1 MAQLAGQVAII
12 TGAGSGVGRATAR
25 ALAAEGAA
33 VVLVGRTE
41 AKLRETAALIEETTG
56 RGAENVTIAACD
68 VSDPAQ
74 VRDMVTQTH
83 ARYGRIDLLVNNAG
97 LNVPGRAL
105 AVLSLED
112 WQRTMRTN
120 LDGCYNCVHAALP
133 LMRAQGGGTFVHIG
147 SQAARRPGA
156 LGGAAYTASKAG
168 LAGLSAVINA
178 EERAN
183 NIRSS
188 VIVLGDTDTPLLDER
203 PKPPSAA
210 SRALSL
216 QSDDVAACIVLIAAL
231 PMRATVEELV
241 LLPTQPV

>member
-1 MAQLAGQVAII
+1 MAQLTGQVAIV
-12 TGAGSGVGRATAR
+12 TGAGSGVGRATAQ
-25 ALAAEGAA
+25 ALAAKGAA

-41 AKLRETAALIEETTG
+41 AKLRETATLIGET
-56 RGAENVTIAACD
+56 GAAVDVAVCD
-68 VSDPAQ
+68 VADAAQ
-74 VRDMVTQTH
+74 VRDMVQRTH
-83 ARYGRIDLLVNNAG
+83 TRHGRIDLLVNNAG

-105 AVLSLED
+105 SVLSLED
-112 WQRTMRTN
+112 WQRTIRTN
-120 LDGCYNCVHAALP
+120 LDGCYNCVHAVLP

-168 LAGLSAVINA
+168 LAGLSLVINA
-178 EERAN
+178 EERVN

-216 QSDDVAACIVLIAAL
+216 QPDDVAACIVLIATL